1 MGCSRNYYLFSRK
14 SVLLCTLQY
23 DAAGLARPIDISL
36 FDELDSHDC
45 IQSALYTGL
54 SVREITFDVW
64 WAVALGTIALL
75 AITVGFVAA
84 VITGKQKELVTRK
97 RQFEE
102 LAESERKFRNLFEHS
117 PAGMIR
123 ITTPH
128 WIVVD
133 ANRALLRM
141 FRVTTFDE
149 VKETIYTI
157 SPLERKRLVAHL
169 WSKGTLEDHETL
181 LHRKDGSDL
190 WVSFSASL
198 FSRESHT
205 EAVFIDITA
214 RRQAEETIR
223 EQVKLLDQA
232 HDAILML
239 DLDTLVR
246 YWNKGAERLYG
257 YSSAEVEGKNISEYI
272 YDETGAKDFWRA
284 YEQTIQNAEWSGEL
298 HQRKRGGAVIIS
310 DCRWTLVRS
319 SNGES
324 TGILQVCTDV
334 TERKR
339 MESRFLRAQRVESI
353 GIFASGMVHDLNN
366 VFSPM
371 LIGVQI
377 LKRKLHDQ
385 RSRRLLNNIESS
397 ARYGSDMAHQ
407 VLSFVKGAEGVHTR
421 LHPQKIIKDMFR
433 QLAHIFPDTIRMH
446 SHVPEKISSVM
457 GDETQLHQVLIN
469 LCTNA
474 RDAMPQGGELT
485 VSVENI
491 FVNKE
496 MAEDF
501 TNAAEGEYVIFSISD
516 TGAGIPSSELDKIF
530 EPFYTTKELGKGT
543 GLGLS
548 ISIGIVKGHKG
559 FITVESV
566 KGKGST
572 FKIFLPA
579 LTAADTVSKE
589 PELLPDIHQP
599 LMFVACSEKE
609 YHDKLFDDLED
620 HGYEPLFTVGK
631 SQVRET
637 LLHNLG
643 KIQVVLFDGF
653 SKEETP
659 ILMKDVL
666 KFEPHAKLIV
676 MATRT
681 QMDEMKESGPLNL
694 HAVLQDPVSITLI
707 LKAIQEPA
715 MQEETLI

>member
-1 MGCSRNYYLFSRK
+1 
-14 SVLLCTLQY
+14 VQ
-23 DAAGLARPIDISL
+23 
-36 FDELDSHDC
+36 E
-45 IQSALYTGL
+45 
-54 SVREITFDVW
+54 VTFNIW
-64 WAVALGTIALL
+64 WTVALGTIALL
-75 AITVGFVAA
+75 AIAVGLVVA
-84 VITGKQKELVTRK
+84 VITSKQKELAAKR

-128 WIVVD
+128 WNVVD

-141 FRVTTFDE
+141 FRVSTFDE
-149 VKETIYTI
+149 VKETIYTM
-157 SPLERKRLVAHL
+157 PPMERKRLVAHL

-205 EAVFIDITA
+205 EAVFVDITA

-223 EQVKLLDQA
+223 EQAKWLDQA

-239 DLDTLVR
+239 DLDKLVR

-257 YSSAEVEGKNISEYI
+257 YSSAEVDGKKISEFI
-272 YDETGAKDFWRA
+272 YDASSAKEFQQA
-284 YEQTIQNAEWSGEL
+284 YEHTMQNAEWSGEL
-298 HQRKRGGAVIIS
+298 HQRKRGGTVIIS

-319 SNGES
+319 SNGEP

-377 LKRKLHDQ
+377 LKRKIHDH

-397 ARYGSDMAHQ
+397 AKYGSELAHQ

-421 LHPQKIIKDMFR
+421 LHPQKIIKDIFR
-433 QLAHIFPDTIRMH
+433 QLEHIIPDNIRMH
-446 SHVPEKISSVM
+446 TRVSDNISSVL
-457 GDETQLHQVLIN
+457 GDATQLHQVLTN

-474 RDAMPQGGELT
+474 RDAMPQGGELAVT
-485 VSVENI
+485 VENI
-491 FVNKE
+491 FVSKE
-496 MAEDF
+496 MAEDVA
-501 TNAAEGEYVIFSISD
+501 NAAEGEYVVFSISD
-516 TGAGIPSSELDKIF
+516 TGAGIPASDVHKIF

-548 ISIGIVKGHKG
+548 ISIGVVKGHKG

-579 LTAADTVSKE
+579 ATAAHAGSEEADFR
-589 PELLPDIHQP
+589 PDINQ
-599 LMFVACSEKE
+599 LLIFAACSENE
-609 YHDKLFDDLED
+609 YNYKLFDELED
-620 HGYEPLFTVGK
+620 HGYEPLFAVGK
-631 SQVRET
+631 TQVWET
-637 LLHNLG
+637 LLQNLG
-643 KIQVVLFDGF
+643 KIQVAVFDGF
-653 SKEETP
+653 SVEETP
-659 ILMKDVL
+659 ALMKDVL
-666 KFEPHAKLIV
+666 KLEPNAKLIV
-676 MATRT
+676 MATIT
-681 QMDEMKESGPLNL
+681 QMDEIKVSGVPKL
-694 HAVLQDPVSITLI
+694 HAVLEEPVSINLL
-707 LKAIQEPA
+707 LKAIQQPVL
-715 MQEETLI
+715 QEETLI